1 MKSQIVFALAHPV
14 FDPDTQLLPRHF
26 WRMGDYSFGL
36 TVNIGMECAV
46 YAGGRPLWQ
55 LSIACQGLRGPVPVL
70 RWSPTMHRKAERE
83 RDRIM
88 GMCGVEALIEP
99 EGEEAALLRVTRQW
113 RKPLSIEEIAQMA
126 DTPEVRERKGR
137 P

>member
-1 MKSQIVFALAHPV
+1 
-14 FDPDTQLLPRHF
+14 
-26 WRMGDYSFGL
+26 
-36 TVNIGMECAV
+36 
-46 YAGGRPLWQ
+46 
-55 LSIACQGLRGPVPVL
+55 
-70 RWSPTMHRKAERE
+70 MHRKAERE